1 MGLAESFLFVMV
13 IIFRA
18 VFISLSWLLN
28 VYDCTLSSM
37 KQGSKG
43 DELEKKIL
51 KTLWILLV

>member
-1 MGLAESFLFVMV
+1 MTLSLLFVGA

-28 VYDCTLSSM
+28 VYDCSLSSV

-43 DELEKKIL
+43 DELENRYW
-51 KTLWILLV
+51 KTLWMLKM